1 MRYSTVDPEQVA
13 KENDERRRL
22 RMAERKALNNSGNG
36 IAGESTATI
45 EGKQKK
51 KTKKT
56 KNEKTTREKRR
67 EKLFVEY
74 IFFVRFHFL
83 VLLLFVVVVA
93 AFKQTQNKVYVLTF
107 LFQSLL
113 SSLYIYYYTI

>member
-1 MRYSTVDPEQVA
+1 MCKKEGRELPKPKCFVRYSTVDPEQVA

-51 KTKKT
+51 KNKKNKKR
-56 KNEKTTREKRR
+56 KNYKREKKRKIICR
-67 EKLFVEY
+67 IY
-74 IFFVRFHFL
+74 IFCQISFPCFI
-83 VLLLFVVVVA
+83 VVYCGSCS
-93 AFKQTQNKVYVLTF
+93 F
-107 LFQSLL
+107 
-113 SSLYIYYYTI
+113 